1 MEEGGKEQ
9 CVDIKCGQKRRVHM
23 AIFAFSKQTFFPLF
37 LLHRQPFTGCI
48 FNGQIH
54 ENKTEIRICED

>member
-9 CVDIKCGQKRRVHM
+9 CVDIKCGQKKESAYGHIC
-23 AIFAFSKQTFFPLF
+23 IFKTDIFSLF